1 MLRNSK
7 TETKS
12 NEGEHK
18 SSCNSSSSE
27 SPEPY
32 FNIGRERFEKI
43 RADWLKPKPG
53 VTSRKSP
60 GEVLAKS
67 VDVEDIIERLF
78 AQNGGGI
85 LPEPIPLG
93 QMIDI
98 LIDFWEADGLYD

>member
-12 NEGEHK
+12 NEDEK
-18 SSCNSSSSE
+18 KPSSNSLSE
-27 SPEPY
+27 EPY
-32 FNIGRERFEKI
+32 INIGRERFEKI
-43 RADWLKPKPG
+43 RADWVKPKPG
-53 VTSRKSP
+53 VLSRKSSA
-60 GEVLAKS
+60 EVLAKS
-67 VDVEDIIERLF
+67 VDVEDVIERLF
-78 AQNGGGI
+78 AQNGGGV